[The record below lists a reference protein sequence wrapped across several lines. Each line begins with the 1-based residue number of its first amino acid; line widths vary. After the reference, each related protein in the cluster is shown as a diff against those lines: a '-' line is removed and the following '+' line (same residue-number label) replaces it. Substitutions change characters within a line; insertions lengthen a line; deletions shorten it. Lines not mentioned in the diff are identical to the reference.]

1 MAINKIVSSVDLD
14 DDGVHVR
21 TILNGDTSVYAL
33 LYDRYAQLVRAMC
46 YETTRDITDT
56 ADLSQEVFL
65 RAFRQLRNLRQ
76 PERFGGWLVAITK
89 IVCQDWLRMKA
100 RDKHRYLPP
109 EDLSTTV
116 SLAPGND
123 GLDRYIQEAL
133 EQLPE
138 RERLAVQTFYLLDES
153 SDRARSLLKLSK
165 SGLYRVLQRARRRLK
180 HLLKDYRED
189 FP

>member
-1 MAINKIVSSVDLD
+1 
-14 DDGVHVR
+14 
-21 TILNGDTSVYAL
+21 
-33 LYDRYAQLVRAMC
+33 
-46 YETTRDITDT
+46 
-56 ADLSQEVFL
+56 
-65 RAFRQLRNLRQ
+65 
-76 PERFGGWLVAITK
+76 
-89 IVCQDWLRMKA
+89 MKA